1 MPSHLPPAR
10 TSTGPVRSTP
20 APTARTPASPTIDA
34 LRREPGLDRQR
45 GLLAP
50 SVAPADATAV
60 SVPQP
65 KVAELLPDKGK
76 LTYRAEGSNDPAN
89 PFYSRRLHWPG
100 GASGVTLGRGYDLSQ
115 RKGRTVQADL
125 QTAGLDEA
133 LARRISAG
141 AGKTG
146 RGARDFVSKNKDIE
160 ISEAAQIALFAI
172 SHAAKEGTA
181 ADCLERWSG
190 LDLTTLAPDLQ
201 EIVVDLFFRG
211 DMTKSKWDTHGL
223 AAIVRRDD
231 MAAMLRL
238 LRNRRLWP
246 GIDTNRYRLRVTAA
260 TRAPQ
265 PPR

>member
-1 MPSHLPPAR
+1 MPTNLPAGR
-10 TSTGPVRSTP
+10 TSPGPARSTP
-20 APTARTPASPTIDA
+20 TPTARRPANRTIDA
-34 LRREPGLDRQR
+34 LRLEPGLDRQR
-45 GLLAP
+45 GLLSP
-50 SVAPADATAV
+50 SIAPADATAV
-60 SVPQP
+60 SMPQP
-65 KVAELLPDKGK
+65 EATELLPEKGQ
-76 LTYRAEGSNDPAN
+76 LTYKAEGSNDPAN

-115 RKGRTVQADL
+115 RRTRTVQADL
-125 QTAGLDEA
+125 QAAGLDEA

-141 AGKTG
+141 VGKTG
-146 RGARDFVSKNKDIE
+146 RAARDFVNKNKDIE
-160 ISEAAQIALFAI
+160 ISEAVQVALFAV
-172 SHAAKEGTA
+172 SYGAKEGSA

-190 LDLTTLAPDLQ
+190 LDLATLAADMR
-201 EIVVDLFFRG
+201 EILVDLFFRG
-211 DMTKSKWDTHGL
+211 DLTKSKWDTHGL

-231 MAAMLRL
+231 MEAMLRL